1 MMSRIKNQITKSE
14 RTPVDDVRRVRE
26 RLSRRAGG
34 DVHAIIRHS
43 QKIAEKFRS
52 KLELKAVP
60 PSKHES
66 LR

>member
-1 MMSRIKNQITKSE
+1 MMSRIKNQTTKSE

-34 DVHAIIRHS
+34 NVHVIVTHS
-43 QKIAEKFRS
+43 QKTAEKFCG
-52 KLELKAVP
+52 KLGLKVVP
-60 PSKHES
+60 PSKFES